1 MEDKYCKEVLWH
13 NLIKNL
19 LTTVSSNTR
28 YSDRVLISHKTRI
41 CLLQFAHKGC
51 EVEELLVLVDKH
63 APFLKDLV
71 QHLVMIGTSQSKCP
85 TEWEEFVDALASSS
99 PVCAIIHPS
108 EIWFQTILDLESQKY
123 ASCITTLQYL
133 QHEVPVLFELLHRL

>member
-99 PVCAIIHPS
+99 SVCAIIHPS
-108 EIWFQTILDLESQKY
+108 ERLFQIILDLELN
-123 ASCITTLQYL
+123 SCITTLQYL